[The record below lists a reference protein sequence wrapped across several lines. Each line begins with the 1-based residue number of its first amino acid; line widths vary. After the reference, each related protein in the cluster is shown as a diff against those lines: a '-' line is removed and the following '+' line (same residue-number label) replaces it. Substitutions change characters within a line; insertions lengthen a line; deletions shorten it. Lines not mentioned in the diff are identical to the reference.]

1 MRQFLSSRERIW
13 TVKTNKHAN
22 IHCKADIFWTMGH
35 FAVGFNRTLL
45 QNERRISVRLLGH
58 IDRQHA
64 GRMAVFPIVPIPR
77 PISIETLVYKAPN
90 SACAVV
96 HVSSLVPGIRP
107 HYELRVKSSF
117 LWRGPQEDCER
128 QFSFVAPD
136 GRIIYNR
143 TCLFRLRP
151 TP

>member
-1 MRQFLSSRERIW
+1 MRIFTARLTYSGQWATSLLDSTEHSC
-13 TVKTNKHAN
+13 KTNA
-22 IHCKADIFWTMGH
+22 
-35 FAVGFNRTLL
+35 
-45 QNERRISVRLLGH
+45 
-58 IDRQHA
+58 
-64 GRMAVFPIVPIPR
+64 VPIPR